1 LNYINN
7 KKSNNRDYDHW
18 VEKSEALFPEHPTK
32 ADRQIMEQELAANPA
47 LKKKI
52 EQVSVERSGKRKRV
66 NQDELWLE
74 KFQTLGANTNYR
86 VYEPAIGFNSSRA
99 SYFHKAINGYHG
111 AKLRRIQN
119 IKNFYINYNNMDV
132 LNMLNVKYVIQQEQ
146 AGKNPG
152 ALGNAWLVRDI
163 NVQPTPNEEML
174 HLGNLFMIKNESNQT
189 LFVNQNNVEA
199 DTISG
204 KESVV
209 LFGADSTRLNM
220 QKVMRSG
227 VHSKFVRDANGTTS
241 WVPTT
246 ELEKDTMDSFTTL
259 VSVEKIS
266 DFTPKN
272 EAIISKDEANELSS
286 LTFSG
291 QGEIKMTSYAPNAL
305 KYKVSVSENQFAV
318 FSEMYYPDGWNA
330 YINGEKVPIH
340 RVNYLLRGIELPKGD
355 YELEMR
361 FEVPKYYTAN
371 KIALAG
377 SGLVILLIIGMFIN
391 DFLLKKKGKVNESQA
406 ET

>member
-1 LNYINN
+1 LANADPAQLQQKNIDINNPQQVQQIIDQQINQQKRANKQFDALIKVRKSIYKSSMGRSILFLLLGAIILFVYFRTSTRKEYIIGGLLIFVLIDLVSVDLNYINN

-132 LNMLNVKYVIQQEQ
+132 LNMLNVKYFIQQEQ
-146 AGKNPG
+146 ARKNPG

-227 VHSKFVRDANGTTS
+227 VRSKFVRDANRTTS

-272 EAIISKDEANELSS
+272 EAIISKDE
-286 LTFSG
+286 
-291 QGEIKMTSYAPNAL
+291 
-305 KYKVSVSENQFAV
+305 
-318 FSEMYYPDGWNA
+318 EMNYPA
-330 YINGEKVPIH
+330 
-340 RVNYLLRGIELPKGD
+340 
-355 YELEMR
+355 
-361 FEVPKYYTAN
+361 
-371 KIALAG
+371 
-377 SGLVILLIIGMFIN
+377 
-391 DFLLKKKGKVNESQA
+391 
-406 ET
+406 